1 MLQTREQ
8 AISDFLSRIADE
20 ISISETMQKK
30 AVSSYEAVGNY
41 LDEGIPCKV
50 SIMPQ
55 GSMNLGTT
63 IRPLT
68 DDDDGYDIDLVCLLE
83 DPNLTLTEI
92 KNTVGKRLKE
102 SARYASKID
111 EEGKRCWTLHYDGF
125 HMDVLPC
132 VPRHGYFIKPTL
144 TEIKLTHK
152 VGPMQYIPKYSNPY
166 QYQQWF
172 EERMKSVLTSAREA
186 YARTLR
192 CSVDDVPM
200 YAVKTPLQK
209 AIQLLKR
216 HRDIFFKDDDTNAPI
231 SIIITTLAAHA
242 YNGEVD
248 LYEALRRITREM
260 PNYIERRNGKYWISN
275 PTIADENFADKWNE
289 SVTKADSFYKWLEQ
303 VRTDLIDAPL
313 TYAGIHNYRS
323 AFGKC
328 LGDAPAGR
336 VAASYGIQA
345 KTAADAGKLGMAY
358 GSGRLTSNVDADNV
372 NKAERHSFYGQ

>member
-1 MLQTREQ
+1 MLHTRDQ
-8 AISDFLSRIADE
+8 AISEFLSRMADE
-20 ISISETMQKK
+20 ISISEAMQKK

-83 DPNLTLTEI
+83 DPNLTLSEI
-92 KNTVGKRLKE
+92 KNTVGQRLKE
-102 SARYASKID
+102 NARYANKID
-111 EEGKRCWTLHYDGF
+111 AEGKRCWTLHYDGF
-125 HMDVLPC
+125 HMDILPC
-132 VPRHGYFIKPTL
+132 VPRYGYFIKPTL

-172 EERMKSVLTSAREA
+172 EEQMKSVLASAREA
-186 YARTLR
+186 YARSVR
-192 CSVDDVPM
+192 CSVDDVPT
-200 YAVKTPLQK
+200 YVVKTPLQK
-209 AIQLLKR
+209 VIQLLKR
-216 HRDIFFKDDDTNAPI
+216 HRDICFKEDDTNAPI

-248 LYEALRRITREM
+248 LYDALRHIIREM
-260 PNYIERRNGKYWISN
+260 PNYIEHRNGRYWVPN

-289 SVTKADSFYKWLEQ
+289 SEAKANAFYKWLEQ
-303 VRTDLIDAPL
+303 ARNDLVEAPL
-313 TYAGIHNYRS
+313 TYAGIQQFRS
-323 AFGKC
+323 SFGKC

-336 VAASYGIQA
+336 VAATYGIQA
-345 KTAADAGKLGMAY
+345 KAASDAGKLGMAY
-358 GSGRLTSNVDADNV
+358 GSGQLTINVDAENV
-372 NKAERHSFYGQ
+372 HKAERHSFYGQ

>member
-8 AISDFLSRIADE
+8 AISEFLSRMADE
-20 ISISETMQKK
+20 ISISEAMQKK

-83 DPNLTLTEI
+83 NPNLTLSEI

-102 SARYASKID
+102 SARYAKKID
-111 EEGKRCWTLHYDGF
+111 AEGKRCWTLHYDGF
-125 HMDVLPC
+125 HMDILPC
-132 VPRHGYFIKPTL
+132 VPRYGYFIKPTL

-172 EERMKSVLTSAREA
+172 EEQMKSVLASAREA
-186 YARTLR
+186 YARTVR
-192 CSVDDVPM
+192 CSVDDVPT
-200 YAVKTPLQK
+200 YVVKTPLQK

-216 HRDIFFKDDDTNAPI
+216 HRDICFKEDDTNAPI

-248 LYEALRRITREM
+248 LYDALRHIIREM
-260 PNYIERRNGKYWISN
+260 PNYIEHRNGRYWVPN

-289 SVTKADSFYKWLEQ
+289 SEAKANSFYKWLEQ
-303 VRTDLIDAPL
+303 VRTDLIEAPL
-313 TYAGIHNYRS
+313 TYVGIQQFRS
-323 AFGKC
+323 SFGKC

-336 VAASYGIQA
+336 VAATYGIQA
-345 KTAADAGKLGMAY
+345 KAASDAGKLGMAY
-358 GSGRLTSNVDADNV
+358 GSGQLTINVDAENV
-372 NKAERHSFYGQ
+372 HKAERHSFYGQ

>member
-1 MLQTREQ
+1 MLQTRDQ
-8 AISDFLSRIADE
+8 AISEFLSRMADE
-20 ISISETMQKK
+20 ISISEAMQKK

-83 DPNLTLTEI
+83 DPNLTLSEI
-92 KNTVGKRLKE
+92 KNTVGQRLKE
-102 SARYASKID
+102 NARYANKID
-111 EEGKRCWTLHYDGF
+111 AEGKRCWTLHYDGF
-125 HMDVLPC
+125 HMDILPC
-132 VPRHGYFIKPTL
+132 VPRYGYFIKPTL

-152 VGPMQYIPKYSNPY
+152 VGPMQYIPTYSNPY

-172 EERMKSVLTSAREA
+172 EEQMKSVLASAREA
-186 YARTLR
+186 YARNVR
-192 CSVDDVPM
+192 CSVDDVPT
-200 YAVKTPLQK
+200 YVVKTPLQK
-209 AIQLLKR
+209 VIQLLKR
-216 HRDIFFKDDDTNAPI
+216 HRDICFKEDDTNAPI

-248 LYEALRRITREM
+248 LYDALRHIIREM
-260 PNYIERRNGKYWISN
+260 PNYIEHRNGRYWVPN

-289 SVTKADSFYKWLEQ
+289 SEAKANAFYKWLEQ
-303 VRTDLIDAPL
+303 VRNDLVEAPL
-313 TYAGIHNYRS
+313 TYAGIQQFRS
-323 AFGKC
+323 SFGKC

-336 VAASYGIQA
+336 VAATYGIQA
-345 KTAADAGKLGMAY
+345 KAASDAGKLGMAY
-358 GSGRLTSNVDADNV
+358 GSGQLTINVDAENV
-372 NKAERHSFYGQ
+372 HKAERHSFYGQ

>member
-8 AISDFLSRIADE
+8 AISDFLSRMADE

-68 DDDDGYDIDLVCLLE
+68 DADDGYDIDLVCLLE
-83 DPNLTLTEI
+83 DPNLTLSEI

-102 SARYASKID
+102 SIRYASKID

-125 HMDVLPC
+125 HMDILPC
-132 VPRHGYFIKPTL
+132 VPRYSRFLKPML

-152 VGPMQYIPKYSNPY
+152 VGFMQYIPKYSNPY

-172 EERMKSVLTSAREA
+172 EERMKSVLASAREA
-186 YARTLR
+186 YARTVR
-192 CSVDDVPM
+192 CSVEDVPT

-216 HRDIFFKDDDTNAPI
+216 HRDIFFKEDDTNAPI

-248 LYEALRRITREM
+248 LYEVLRHIIREM
-260 PNYIERRNGKYWISN
+260 PNYIERRDGRYWIPN
-275 PTIADENFADKWNE
+275 PTIADENFAEKWNE
-289 SVTKADSFYKWLEQ
+289 SGAKATAFYEWLEQ
-303 VRTDLIDAPL
+303 VKTDLIESPL
-313 TYAGIHNYRS
+313 MLSGIHNYRT

-328 LGDAPAGR
+328 LGEAPAGR
-336 VAASYGIQA
+336 VAAAYGAQA
-345 KTAADAGKLGMAY
+345 KAAADAGTLGILN
-358 GSGRLTSNVDADNV
+358 GSGRLTSNVNANGV
-372 NKAERHSFYGQ
+372 NKAERHNFYGQ

>member
-8 AISDFLSRIADE
+8 AISDFLSRMADE
-20 ISISETMQKK
+20 ISISEAMQKK
-30 AVSSYEAVGNY
+30 AISSYESVGNY

-68 DDDDGYDIDLVCLLE
+68 DADDGYDIDLVCLL
-83 DPNLTLTEI
+83 DKSDLSLAEI
-92 KNTVGKRLKE
+92 KNMVGKRLKE
-102 SARYASKID
+102 SALYADKID

-125 HMDVLPC
+125 HMDILPC
-132 VPRHGYFIKPTL
+132 VPRYGYFIKPTY

-152 VGPMQYIPKYSNPY
+152 VGVMQYIPKYSNPY

-172 EERMKSVLTSAREA
+172 EERMKSVLTSARET
-186 YARTLR
+186 YANAVR
-192 CSVDDVPM
+192 CSVDDVPT

-242 YNGEVD
+242 YNGEID
-248 LYEALRRITREM
+248 LYEALRRITQGMVNFVEL
-260 PNYIERRNGKYWISN
+260 RNGNYWISN

-289 SVTKADSFYKWLEQ
+289 STAKADAFYKWLEQ
-303 VRTDLIDAPL
+303 VKTDLVEAPL
-313 TYAGIHNYRS
+313 TYTGIHNYRS

-345 KTAADAGKLGMAY
+345 KSAADAGKLGMAY
-358 GSGRLTSNVDADNV
+358 GSGRLTTNVDAGNV